1 MEKADAVAPSPAE
14 VTQTTAIDACT
25 LLSKEE
31 IASVQGDA
39 PAKTQLVGQSEGGL
53 AVSQCNFLLPVG
65 TNSISLQVVQ
75 RAEGP
80 NARDPKQVWQET
92 FHQSPPD
99 AAKSKRARPL
109 QRIDGVGEEAFWLGN
124 LKTGAFYVLKGNR
137 YIRITVGGEED
148 LETKIAKCSK
158 LSEFVLPRLTG
169 EN

>member
-1 MEKADAVAPSPAE
+1 MEKADAVAPSPTA
-14 VTQTTAIDACT
+14 VTQTTAIDACA

-39 PAKTQLVGQSEGGL
+39 PAQTQLVGQSEGGL

-109 QRIDGVGEEAFWLGN
+109 QRVDGVGEEAFWVGD
-124 LKTGAFYVLKGNR
+124 LKTGAFYVLKGNS

-148 LETKIAKCSK
+148 MEAKLKKSSA
-158 LSEFVLPRLTG
+158 LAQMILPRL
-169 EN
+169 